1 MFRTLEQRKAPFL
14 FAAVLCAASCA
25 GATVSPDK
33 GAPAYL
39 ALGDSFTIATGS
51 RPEDAFPAV
60 LVRLWAADGRSLA
73 LTNPAVNGYTT
84 DDLIATEL
92 PLARTLRPS
101 LVTVLIGANDLV
113 RGHAED
119 RYREQLRKI
128 FRGLADAGVPASAV
142 YALPQPDWS
151 VSPTTRAFGT
161 PDELRARIERF
172 NAIIKEEAERSG
184 GTYLDIFPLMRDQAR
199 SGMLASDG
207 LHPSREAHAQWAA
220 ALKPLLVPAALP

>member
-1 MFRTLEQRKAPFL
+1 VL
-14 FAAVLCAASCA
+14 FAASCS
-25 GATVSPDK
+25 GATVSPD
-33 GAPAYL
+33 ARSAVYL
-39 ALGDSFTIATGS
+39 ALGDSFTIGTGS

-60 LVRLWAADGRSLA
+60 LARLWADEGRPVSLA
-73 LTNPAVNGYTT
+73 HPAVNGYTT

-113 RGHAED
+113 RGLPDD
-119 RYREQLRKI
+119 RYRGQLARI
-128 FRGLADAGVPASAV
+128 FRGLADAGIPASAI

-151 VSPTTRAFGT
+151 LSPSARAFGT

-199 SGMLASDG
+199 KGMLASDG
-207 LHPSREAHAQWAA
+207 LHPSREAYAQWAA
-220 ALKPLLVPAALP
+220 ALAPLLRPGR